1 MFQNNKLNN
10 YLKYVLMSCVNR
22 SYKTDAEEKSTYDTC
37 KSNPEISNS
46 QRDVKEMETKVESLS
61 AKKGSGDCSGSGC
74 PETPSSKR
82 SSTIPSRT
90 R

>member
-10 YLKYVLMSCVNR
+10 YLKYFLMSCVNR
-22 SYKTDAEEKSTYDTC
+22 SYKTDAEEKSTYDTR

-61 AKKGSGDCSGSGC
+61 AKKGSGDCSGSGS